1 MYASDWKLLFV
12 QPVSPLF
19 FFLLRRR
26 LDVSSQSRQM
36 IKIVQSVNI
45 SSNQTLT
52 SACLSK
58 VWLCKASQQLA
69 S

>member
-1 MYASDWKLLFV
+1 MQVIENCFLYNLYHH
-12 QPVSPLF
+12 F